1 MIRPND
7 IILDLN
13 GSLTE
18 QLKTNSQQAINDV
31 VAALGVTGPTES
43 VKESRESGNGI
54 TLANGDYGGWMS
66 EKSGSVYKA
75 LGAMSKVVKT
85 VTLAQD
91 CIIDGIHFSGSDTNK
106 DALVSVNTGASVVF
120 RNCIFEKR
128 AGDGAPYVN
137 MGPTS
142 GAFISRANFIGCVFQ
157 GPNVGAV
164 ISNPGAAANVNTIGC
179 HDKTGGGFAGTT
191 ATGNL

>member
-7 IILDLN
+7 IMLDLN

-75 LGAMSKVVKT
+75 LGAMSKVVKP
-85 VTLAQD
+85 VT
-91 CIIDGIHFSGSDTNK
+91 
-106 DALVSVNTGASVVF
+106 
-120 RNCIFEKR
+120 
-128 AGDGAPYVN
+128 
-137 MGPTS
+137 
-142 GAFISRANFIGCVFQ
+142 
-157 GPNVGAV
+157 
-164 ISNPGAAANVNTIGC
+164 GAAANVNTIGC